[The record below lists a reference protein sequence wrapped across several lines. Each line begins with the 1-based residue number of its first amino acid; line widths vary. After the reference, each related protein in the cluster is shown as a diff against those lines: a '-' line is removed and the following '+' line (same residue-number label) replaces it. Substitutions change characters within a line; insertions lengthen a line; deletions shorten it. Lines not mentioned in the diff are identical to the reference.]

1 MSASAESAAD
11 EPTSIS
17 TAKIANDTT
26 ESREEPRISV
36 SIDASTQEYPDLEL
50 PLTAADGL
58 IKKPFSRPIDTAK
71 PIEPPELTPDQVAK
85 YQSVLET
92 VSSWMTLPE
101 SPAKDASTTPVTDEE
116 RMYLTQGTLL
126 RYLRA
131 SKWNVSE
138 AVNRLHGTLV
148 WRREYLP
155 PLTSDYISIENETGK
170 QLILGYD
177 VTGRPCIIMQ
187 PSKQN
192 TETSDRQIQHLV
204 FMLERAVELMQPDQE
219 TLAFIVNFNET
230 RTGQNATI
238 SQARQ
243 AVHILQYHYPERL
256 GRALV
261 INLPFIIWGFM
272 KIVSPFIDP
281 ITRDKLRI
289 NVDPCEYVPPEQ
301 LMEALGGEVEFEYDH
316 SEYWPALNA
325 LAERR
330 RQEYLERW
338 VKGGKRVGEHD
349 NYLRGGPG
357 KGLAATESKSG
368 ELEEKLQALAVDTI
382 QATDVQTPADA
393 APAVS

>member
-1 MSASAESAAD
+1 LKGKPRKKATFHRPVEEMSASAESAAD

-92 VSSWMTLPE
+92 VSSWTTLPE

-261 INLPFIIWGFM
+261 INCKNAPVPYRSWRRI
-272 KIVSPFIDP
+272 SPK
-281 ITRDKLRI
+281 TR
-289 NVDPCEYVPPEQ
+289 
-301 LMEALGGEVEFEYDH
+301 
-316 SEYWPALNA
+316 S
-325 LAERR
+325 
-330 RQEYLERW
+330 
-338 VKGGKRVGEHD
+338 
-349 NYLRGGPG
+349 
-357 KGLAATESKSG
+357 
-368 ELEEKLQALAVDTI
+368 
-382 QATDVQTPADA
+382 
-393 APAVS
+393 

>member
-92 VSSWMTLPE
+92 VSSWTTLPE

-261 INLPFIIWGFM
+261 INCKNDPVPYRSWRRI
-272 KIVSPFIDP
+272 SPK
-281 ITRDKLRI
+281 TR
-289 NVDPCEYVPPEQ
+289 
-301 LMEALGGEVEFEYDH
+301 
-316 SEYWPALNA
+316 S
-325 LAERR
+325 
-330 RQEYLERW
+330 
-338 VKGGKRVGEHD
+338 
-349 NYLRGGPG
+349 
-357 KGLAATESKSG
+357 
-368 ELEEKLQALAVDTI
+368 
-382 QATDVQTPADA
+382 
-393 APAVS
+393 